1 MVVVLAYKLNGPI
14 VYAIFFTLRAS
25 ALHSDMF
32 ELGTAV
38 CMEQRFSIQ
47 YECKDTLQGINETRT
62 METNDKRM
70 DLLRMRYSFLHAL
83 RRFLVRF
90 ANILRFGLPQE
101 RLQNRFI
108 QLWITTRIRPPN
120 RWGTIDQG
128 FKWNIR
134 RIPLDLLCMRYSF
147 IHALRRFLVIPS
159 LSPFLCYELCLS
171 NELWKL
177 TLVAIWFSSSR
188 IWFEI

>member
-90 ANILRFGLPQE
+90 ANILSFGLPQE

-108 QLWITTRIRPPN
+108 QLWITTRIRSPN

-128 FKWNIR
+128 FK
-134 RIPLDLLCMRYSF
+134 
-147 IHALRRFLVIPS
+147 
-159 LSPFLCYELCLS
+159 
-171 NELWKL
+171 
-177 TLVAIWFSSSR
+177 
-188 IWFEI
+188 